1 MVKNLFIGMW
11 FYIVNLQKKCQMVLL
26 KKNKTILI
34 IFVSLSLL
42 ILGFRYGD
50 PYFEISKNLE
60 IFNSVFRELHAGYV
74 DQVEPGKIIKTA
86 TDAALNSLD
95 PYTVL
100 YTENELEDYKFMFSG
115 EYGGIGASFMI
126 RDNKPVI
133 TEIIENSEAQRAGL
147 KPGDY
152 LLEVNGISIQNK
164 TADEISSLLKGQ
176 PGSTV
181 QVKYFSVFHNK
192 EQNMILNRVEVKPKN
207 IPHFGILPGT
217 DGIGYVKM
225 NAFTDQC
232 SRELKESITQ
242 MKNNGLKSLI
252 IDLRGN
258 PGGLL
263 HEAVNIVNLFV
274 EKGTEV
280 VFTKGRFST
289 WDKTYIT
296 VYQPLD
302 ISIPLCILVD
312 ENSASASEIVAGA
325 IQDLDRGVIL
335 GRRTFGKGLVQQTK
349 DLVYNTKLKF
359 TVAKY
364 YIPSGRCVQALD
376 YSNKDDQGRVEKIPD
391 SLITAF
397 KTKKG
402 RIVYDGAGVNPDIT
416 LDNFLEKGIIKSLNE
431 EWMIFDFAVEYIKKN
446 STKISNA
453 ENFRLDDNDWR
464 DFLNFLKEKKYI
476 YKSESFINM
485 ENLIESLKDE
495 NRWENV
501 QSLAENLKQK
511 IMEFQDKE
519 LSGKKDLIL
528 YVIEREIIKQKFMD
542 SGLTRFNLKKDQ
554 EILKGVELLKNK
566 NYYSEI
572 LTKIEKPTRPFNLFK
587 RF

>member
-1 MVKNLFIGMW
+1 MW
-11 FYIVNLQKKCQMVLL
+11 FYIVNLQKKCQMVLF
-26 KKNKTILI
+26 KKNKIFLI
-34 IFVSLSLL
+34 VFVFLSIL
-42 ILGFRYGD
+42 ILGFRYFD

-60 IFNSVFRELHAGYV
+60 IFNSVFREIHAGYV

-115 EYGGIGASFMI
+115 EYGGIGASFLI
-126 RDNKPVI
+126 RNSNPVI
-133 TEIIENSEAQRAGL
+133 TEIIENSEAHRIGL

-152 LLEVNGISIQNK
+152 ILEVNGISTQNK

-181 QVKYFSVFHNK
+181 QVKYFSVYQNK
-192 EQNMILNRVEVKPKN
+192 ELNIVLNRVEVKPKN
-207 IPHFGILPGT
+207 IPYFGILPET
-217 DGIGYVKM
+217 DGVGYVKM

-242 MKNNGLKSLI
+242 MKNNGMKSLI
-252 IDLRGN
+252 LDLRGN

-325 IQDLDRGVIL
+325 IQDLDRGVIV

-376 YSNKDDQGRVEKIPD
+376 YSNKDEQGRVEKIPD

-402 RIVYDGAGVNPDIT
+402 RIVYDGAGINPDLTIENV
-416 LDNFLEKGIIKSLNE
+416 LDKGIIKSLIE
-431 EWMIFDFAVEYIKKN
+431 EWLVFDFAIGYIKKN
-446 STKISNA
+446 SSKISNA
-453 ENFRLDDNDWR
+453 ENFHLDENDWK

-476 YKSESFINM
+476 YKSESLINM
-485 ENLIESLKDE
+485 ENLIASLKDE
-495 NRWENV
+495 NHWE
-501 QSLAENLKQK
+501 SLQNYAENLKQK
-511 IMEFQDKE
+511 IMDFQEKE

-528 YVIEREIIKQKFMD
+528 YVLEREIIKQKFME

-554 EILKGVELLKNK
+554 EILKSVELLKNK
-566 NYYSEI
+566 NYYNEVLS
-572 LTKIEKPTRPFNLFK
+572 KIEKPSRPFNLFK